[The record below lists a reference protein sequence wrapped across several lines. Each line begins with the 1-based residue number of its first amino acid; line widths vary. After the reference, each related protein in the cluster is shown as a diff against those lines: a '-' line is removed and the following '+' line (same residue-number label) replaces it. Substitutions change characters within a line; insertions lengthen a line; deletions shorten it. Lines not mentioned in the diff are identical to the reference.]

1 MSEVKAPMPGKV
13 IDVLVKPGDSVE
25 EGEDVVIIE
34 AMKMEMPIASD
45 DAGTVKEVNC
55 KGSEIHSEFCYHE
68 VHVKTVCSRKPQWM
82 KSDCAS
88 LSSRPNAA

>member
-45 DAGTVKEVNC
+45 DAGTVKEGRHR
-55 KGSEIHSEFCYHE
+55 GSRRGSGGNGIDAAGE
-68 VHVKTVCSRKPQWM
+68 V
-82 KSDCAS
+82 
-88 LSSRPNAA
+88 

>member
-55 KGSEIHSEFCYHE
+55 KQGD
-68 VHVKTVCSRKPQWM
+68 TVEAVAVLVVM
-82 KSDCAS
+82 E
-88 LSSRPNAA
+88 